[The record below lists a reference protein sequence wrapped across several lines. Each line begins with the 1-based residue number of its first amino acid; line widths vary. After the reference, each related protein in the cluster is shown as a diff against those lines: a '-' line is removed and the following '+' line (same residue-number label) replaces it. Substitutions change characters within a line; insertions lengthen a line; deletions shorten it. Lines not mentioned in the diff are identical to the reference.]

1 MIGFIALAGI
11 IVRNSILIVDFTNQ
25 RVRAGEEL
33 VDAVIASCRARTRPI
48 LITAFALMGGS
59 MVILSDPIF
68 QGMAVSLFFGIFIST
83 ILTLLIIP
91 LGCIS
96 AKSSFCPSEVS
107 TDVVDCEKIMHD
119 ISEDHNVKE
128 ALAHNND
135 TVDYGPSI
143 IEKFVSFLSIV
154 GIYIGI
160 LWVILM
166 SVMPKPVR
174 NFFEKVGGFLSIVG
188 IYLGLLLST
197 VLNWFKSDEK
207 VKPDD
212 EAKAATVTPKSPVE
226 VPAASQ
232 VKTNDF
238 KTSDD
243 VVKETG
249 GVPVEEEK
257 PTTKK
262 VTKSKAKPKPAVK
275 KVEKAKVAE
284 EKEMATPK
292 KIVTKKKESSKKM
305 ARRGIKL
312 KKDLD

>member
-1 MIGFIALAGI
+1 
-11 IVRNSILIVDFTNQ
+11 
-25 RVRAGEEL
+25 
-33 VDAVIASCRARTRPI
+33 
-48 LITAFALMGGS
+48 
-59 MVILSDPIF
+59 
-68 QGMAVSLFFGIFIST
+68 
-83 ILTLLIIP
+83 
-91 LGCIS
+91 
-96 AKSSFCPSEVS
+96 
-107 TDVVDCEKIMHD
+107 
-119 ISEDHNVKE
+119 
-128 ALAHNND
+128 
-135 TVDYGPSI
+135 
-143 IEKFVSFLSIV
+143 
-154 GIYIGI
+154 
-160 LWVILM
+160 M
-166 SVMPKPVR
+166 SVMPEAVR

-226 VPAASQ
+226 APAASQ